1 MENIEPDAGEIS
13 AVLSAILEDNSGVEV
28 LKKGGLKVLRA
39 QVTKSSRLVGQ
50 TAVDVRFRENYKAAI
65 VAVQQGGNNAT
76 QPLSSLTFGAG
87 DILVLQVSDDC
98 PLLSP
103 SVVSTSRKSWLT
115 SMSVFK
121 SLGSL
126 DVEAGGFINDEAAEA
141 VRRDLKV
148 LSTRMEG
155 SSSMP
160 ESKEFLVAMCIAP
173 KSILAGKSVEENGIT
188 RVPGVYVVGIER
200 PSAQGT

>member
-1 MENIEPDAGEIS
+1 MQ
-13 AVLSAILEDNSGVEV
+13 AILEDNSGVEA

-103 SVVSTSRKSWLT
+103 SIVSTSRKSWLT
-115 SMSVFK
+115 SMSVSK

-126 DVEAGGFINDEAAEA
+126 DVEVCKI
-141 VRRDLKV
+141 
-148 LSTRMEG
+148 
-155 SSSMP
+155 
-160 ESKEFLVAMCIAP
+160 
-173 KSILAGKSVEENGIT
+173 
-188 RVPGVYVVGIER
+188 Y
-200 PSAQGT
+200 